1 MAEPSPSSADN
12 PFKEEDM
19 KTRYGSALVVVGAL
33 LLSAC
38 STLIPDSVLP
48 ASRAGDSDDSRLV
61 TEELLVQR
69 TSLALGLAADQF
81 TISARTGSGIRTD
94 YSVATKAGRQYA
106 CYVTSTST
114 FTGSVVSDALCTEL
128 QSGATSGQSAA
139 PARSECNALL
149 RAAGKCS

>member
-1 MAEPSPSSADN
+1 MN
-12 PFKEEDM
+12 L
-19 KTRYGSALVVVGAL
+19 RHGSTLVVVGAL

-48 ASRAGDSDDSRLV
+48 ASRAGGSDGSRLA
-61 TEELLVQR
+61 TEEILVQR

-81 TISARTGSGIRTD
+81 TISGRSGSGVRTD
-94 YSVATKAGRQYA
+94 YSVATRAGRQYA

-128 QSGATSGQSAA
+128 QSGASSGQSAA
-139 PARSECNALL
+139 PARSDCNALL

>member
-1 MAEPSPSSADN
+1 
-12 PFKEEDM
+12 M
-19 KTRYGSALVVVGAL
+19 KLRHGSILVVAGAL

-48 ASRAGDSDDSRLV
+48 ASRAGGSDDTKVV
-61 TEELLVQR
+61 TEEILVQR

-81 TISARTGSGIRTD
+81 TISDRSGSGVRTD

-106 CYVTSTST
+106 CYVTSART

-139 PARSECNALL
+139 PTRSDCNALL
-149 RAAGKCS
+149 RGAGKCS